1 MIRESLS
8 QQAYVK
14 KSLNNLQKG
23 VATGNMKTLY
33 HSFTICIKLFPE
45 RGDFPLAL

>member
-1 MIRESLS
+1 MIRESLL
-8 QQAYVK
+8 QQAYVN

-23 VATGNMKTLY
+23 VATGNLKRLY
-33 HSFTICIKLFPE
+33 HGFTICINLFPE